1 MAEVK
6 TSRGLVRVVTAADAH
21 TAQPATQEKEVKKG
35 KERFQASTFEQLEQD
50 FQEVRI
56 LLLCGGCAMAART
69 RVSPARDALRPCL
82 PPATQVL
89 QELVGDQSLERFR
102 QEYEKL
108 HRALK
113 KSNEGEKRLLKKC
126 RELNSEIVSN
136 AVKVQTAL
144 RLSQEDQDTI
154 GSLKRVRAAGTALP
168 SPPMIPSLH
177 VAGAVRRWC
186 PGAAFAVDG
195 VDGAGLAATQTGG
208 GYVSAEGLQDFC
220 CVHACSD
227 ARAIVYS
234 EWG

>member
-1 MAEVK
+1 MAEV
-6 TSRGLVRVVTAADAH
+6 TTGRGLVRVVTTAQAD

-56 LLLCGGCAMAART
+56 RCCASHGR
-69 RVSPARDALRPCL
+69 SPASLSGDPQAVMTCARAGYP
-82 PPATQVL
+82 TMQVL

-126 RELNSEIVSN
+126 RELNTEIVSN

-154 GSLKRVRAAGTALP
+154 GSLKRVRAAGTACP
-168 SPPMIPSLH
+168 SPVFP
-177 VAGAVRRWC
+177 
-186 PGAAFAVDG
+186 
-195 VDGAGLAATQTGG
+195 
-208 GYVSAEGLQDFC
+208 
-220 CVHACSD
+220 
-227 ARAIVYS
+227 
-234 EWG
+234 